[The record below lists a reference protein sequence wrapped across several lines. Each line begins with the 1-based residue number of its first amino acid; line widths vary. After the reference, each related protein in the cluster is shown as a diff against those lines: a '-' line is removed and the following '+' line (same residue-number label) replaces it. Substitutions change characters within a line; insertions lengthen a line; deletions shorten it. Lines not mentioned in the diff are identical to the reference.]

1 MLYNSLEYAA
11 FLSLA
16 AIAYHLAP
24 LGWRRAIL
32 LFASYGFY
40 CTWSVPFAVL
50 LLGVS
55 GAAFAIG
62 GRLHAQ
68 TDEAARLST
77 LRLGLAVLLLPLLA
91 FKYLSGVD
99 AATGGWLGGST
110 FGGAVIAQFAGA
122 VGISYYTLKLIS
134 YLVDVYWQRLTPCR
148 HFASLA
154 TYAGFFPQ
162 ILSGP
167 IQRAGD
173 FLEQIEP
180 LRRPRAAVVG
190 SAFQLIL
197 FGLFKKLVLADRL
210 GMVVDQVFAAPGRF
224 SGAAVA
230 LAAYG
235 FAIQLYADFS
245 GLTDIAIGSARLF
258 GLHSPPNFDAPFYAE
273 NIQDFWRRW
282 HMTLTSWLGDYVFT
296 PLRMALRNW
305 GQTGLILSLTI
316 NMLAIG
322 IWHGPRLTY
331 VVFGLI
337 HAAYLVGS
345 SLTLRARAKRLRR
358 SPLLSRAHR
367 IVGPLI
373 TFNMV
378 VVSFVFFRADSVA
391 TAWQVLRRATA
402 GLCAPLLGLAAPHG
416 VGIRGLDWTAAD
428 VPLMIF
434 ALVIMETIHVLKRRG
449 QLSTVLRVT
458 PGWARWAAYC
468 TLGLAILLWGE
479 TGAKQFIYVRF

>member
-1 MLYNSLEYAA
+1 MLYNSLAYGA
-11 FLSLA
+11 FLALT
-16 AIAYHLAP
+16 AIAFHLAP

-32 LFASYGFY
+32 LAASYAFY
-40 CTWSVPFAVL
+40 CTWSVPFAAL

-55 GAAFAIG
+55 GAAYAVG
-62 GRLHAQ
+62 HRLHRQ
-68 TDEAARLST
+68 TDDAARLAT
-77 LRLGLAVLLLPLLA
+77 LRVGLAVLLLPLLA

-134 YLVDVYWQRLTPCR
+134 YVVDVYWQRLEPCR
-148 HFASLA
+148 HFTSLA
-154 TYAGFFPQ
+154 TYAAFFPQ

-173 FLEQIEP
+173 FLGQIEP
-180 LRRPRAAVVG
+180 LRRPRPAVVG

-210 GMVVDQVFAAPGRF
+210 GVMVDQVFAAPQQF
-224 SGAAVA
+224 SGGVVA
-230 LAAYG
+230 LATYG

-258 GLHSPPNFDAPFYAE
+258 GLRSPPNFASPFYAD

-296 PLRMALRNW
+296 PLRMALRDW
-305 GQTGLILSLTI
+305 GQAGLIASLTI

-322 IWHGPRLTY
+322 VWHGPRLTY

-337 HAAYLVGS
+337 HAAYLIGS
-345 SLTLRARAKRLRR
+345 SLTLRGRTKRLRGA
-358 SPLLSRAHR
+358 PWLARAHR
-367 IVGPLI
+367 ISGPLI

-378 VVSFVFFRADSVA
+378 VASFVFFRADSVTA
-391 TAWQVLRRATA
+391 AWQVLQRAAA
-402 GLCAPLLGLAAPHG
+402 GLCAPLLGAAAPHG
-416 VGIRGLDWTAAD
+416 IGVRGLAWSAAD
-428 VPLMIF
+428 VPLIVF
-434 ALVIMETIHVLKRRG
+434 ALCVMEAVHLLQRRG
-449 QLSTVLRVT
+449 QLPTVLQAA
-458 PGWARWAAYC
+458 PGWARWAAYS